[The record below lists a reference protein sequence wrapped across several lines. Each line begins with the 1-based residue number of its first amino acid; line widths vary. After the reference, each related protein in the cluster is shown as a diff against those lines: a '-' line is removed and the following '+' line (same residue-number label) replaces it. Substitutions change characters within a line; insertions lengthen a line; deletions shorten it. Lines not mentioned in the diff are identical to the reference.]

1 MVTKVVFTGRQGVGK
16 DTTIFGVAHK
26 LKMLGYDIEV
36 INEMAR
42 DAWYRGFKL
51 SSETTVPSQLYI
63 LGKQLCV
70 EAFHNEKSKA
80 DFILYNRSML
90 DCVAVSRLVLSKEV
104 ADWFEEAILAL
115 LHLNPYDLILQ
126 FQPFQEEVPDD
137 KVRDV
142 NPEFIAKVQK
152 AFEDLAY
159 KLLACGYNVK
169 FINVR
174 KQSIDDICDI
184 ILGCAKPKLQT

>member
-1 MVTKVVFTGRQGVGK
+1 MVVKVVFTGRQGVGK

-42 DAWYRGFKL
+42 DAWYRGLKL
-51 SSETTVPSQLYI
+51 SSETTIPSQLYI

-90 DCVAVSRLVLSKEV
+90 DCVAVTRLVLSSEV
-104 ADWFEEAILAL
+104 ADAFEKSIFEL
-115 LHLNPYDLILQ
+115 LKLNPYDLILQ

-137 KVRDV
+137 KVRDT

-159 KLLACGYNVK
+159 GLIGRGYNVK

-184 ILGCAKPKLQT
+184 ITKKEIV

>member
-1 MVTKVVFTGRQGVGK
+1 MIKVAFTGRQGTGK
-16 DTTIFGVAHK
+16 DTSIFGVAHK

-90 DCVAVSRLVLSKEV
+90 DCAAISRLILSPEV
-104 ADWFEEAILAL
+104 ADSFEKAIFAL
-115 LHLNPYDLILQ
+115 LKLNPYDLILQ

-159 KLLACGYNVK
+159 TLIGCGYNVK

-184 ILGCAKPKLQT
+184 IIPLRKQKV

>member
-16 DTTIFGVAHK
+16 DTSIFGVAHK

-42 DAWYRGFKL
+42 DAWYRGFTL
-51 SSETTVPSQLYI
+51 SSQTTSNSQLYI

-90 DCVAVSRLVLSKEV
+90 DCVAVSRLVLPSEV
-104 ADWFEEAILAL
+104 ADAFEKSIFEL
-115 LHLNPYDLILQ
+115 LKLNPYDLILQ

-137 KVRDV
+137 KVRDT
-142 NPEFIAKVQK
+142 NPEFIAKVHEV
-152 AFEDLAY
+152 FETLAL
-159 KLLACGYNVK
+159 KLKEMGNNVR
-169 FINVR
+169 FINV
-174 KQSIDDICDI
+174 KQQSIDDICDI
-184 ILGCAKPKLQT
+184 ITGKLKV